1 LDLRSV
7 TMPQSLREK
16 LDAALLVHGD
26 CDLSTTGE
34 KQLKFKLTVKP
45 ELFEALPVDEVFSSP
60 LRSALKT
67 ALIAYPTH
75 KIVVLPELREVDAN
89 AGLCQAALHAFVEKV
104 SRNREAEVDLSKVP
118 AKPWWHTASGAE
130 KPDAVKKRVQGVLK
144 TICKTLS
151 TRKER
156 VAIVS
161 HGGVIREMCGEM
173 KPFPEVWAHARA
185 FPMNFR
191 PYAGT
196 LVAEDEGV
204 IRVRPAASGKEATVL
219 LVRHAH
225 SRAEAAL
232 TLQKDI
238 KRYRAAPKNDEKV
251 AAKLEKKIR
260 LLNSRG

>member
-1 LDLRSV
+1 
-7 TMPQSLREK
+7 MPQSLREK

-45 ELFEALPVDEVFSSP
+45 ELFEALPVDVVFSSP

-75 KIVVLPELREVDAN
+75 KIVVLPELREVSTN
-89 AGLCQAALHAFVEKV
+89 AGLCQADLLALVEKTAP
-104 SRNREAEVDLSKVP
+104 NRKADVDLSKVP
-118 AKPWWHTASGAE
+118 AKPWHTAVE
-130 KPDAVKKRVQGVLK
+130 KPDAVRSRVQGVLK
-144 TICKTLS
+144 TVCKTLS

-161 HGGVIREMCGEM
+161 HMGLIREMCGEM
-173 KPFPEVWAHARA
+173 KPFPTAWAGAAA

-196 LVAEDEGV
+196 LVAEDEGA

-219 LVRHAH
+219 LVRNAH
-225 SRAEAAL
+225 SRAQAAH
-232 TLQKDI
+232 TLQKNI
-238 KRYRAAPKNDEKV
+238 KRFRAAPDNDEKV
-251 AAKLEKKIR
+251 TAKLEKRIR